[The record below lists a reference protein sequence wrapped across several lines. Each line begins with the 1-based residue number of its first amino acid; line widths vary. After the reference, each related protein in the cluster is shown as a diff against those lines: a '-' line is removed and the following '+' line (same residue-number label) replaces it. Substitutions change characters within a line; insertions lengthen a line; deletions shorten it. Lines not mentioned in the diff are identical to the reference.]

1 MIPKDILNF
10 FKLYLPRMKSIQ
22 ILRHYHNE
30 KYLGLFHMN
39 TVADAMSIIK
49 DYHLMKLTSL
59 EPTLC
64 FLYNVKNISI
74 NNINLFLH
82 DSVDNNLSSINNYMM
97 ERRSRSNSQQNLTN
111 LVENNSN
118 NVTDES
124 SATMTSAAVL
134 SHYETTIWDYY
145 GCNDNETTSSFD
157 ELICVLCLGK
167 IEHQNPLSFTSFCNH
182 SFHIDCML
190 NLEGPQCP
198 VCRFQHDSDDNFF
211 SVCHTCQWNGITNDD
226 ASVSS
231 SRDLWI
237 CLVCGYIGCGNKNHF
252 HIKEHYLTNLHT
264 YAMNVESRRVWDF
277 AGDGYVHRLIYNNNN
292 KMIEH
297 NRGSS
302 DMYRTHNPPISEEE
316 EEIIINNKLESIAFH
331 YNQLVSLT
339 LQQSRD
345 EYHRKLV
352 RFQEF
357 IQTELN
363 GQKIMRLVALEKNK
377 VEKTNISL
385 KEKLKKN
392 QNELDNL
399 LELNKNCLLN
409 KEELV
414 GNVKIEKEKFLKSK
428 LYYTNNISMLE
439 KKVNDL
445 MKQLE

>member
-1 MIPKDILNF
+1 
-10 FKLYLPRMKSIQ
+10 
-22 ILRHYHNE
+22 
-30 KYLGLFHMN
+30 
-39 TVADAMSIIK
+39 
-49 DYHLMKLTSL
+49 
-59 EPTLC
+59 
-64 FLYNVKNISI
+64 
-74 NNINLFLH
+74 
-82 DSVDNNLSSINNYMM
+82 
-97 ERRSRSNSQQNLTN
+97 
-111 LVENNSN
+111 
-118 NVTDES
+118 
-124 SATMTSAAVL
+124 
-134 SHYETTIWDYY
+134 
-145 GCNDNETTSSFD
+145 
-157 ELICVLCLGK
+157 
-167 IEHQNPLSFTSFCNH
+167 
-182 SFHIDCML
+182 
-190 NLEGPQCP
+190 
-198 VCRFQHDSDDNFF
+198 
-211 SVCHTCQWNGITNDD
+211 
-226 ASVSS
+226 
-231 SRDLWI
+231 
-237 CLVCGYIGCGNKNHF
+237 
-252 HIKEHYLTNLHT
+252 
-264 YAMNVESRRVWDF
+264 
-277 AGDGYVHRLIYNNNN
+277 
-292 KMIEH
+292 MIEH